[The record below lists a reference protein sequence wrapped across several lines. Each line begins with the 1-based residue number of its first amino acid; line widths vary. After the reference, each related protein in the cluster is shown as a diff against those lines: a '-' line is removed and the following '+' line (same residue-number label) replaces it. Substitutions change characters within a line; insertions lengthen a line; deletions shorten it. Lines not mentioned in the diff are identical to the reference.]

1 MTSTPPRTWRRRLL
15 HSNHLS
21 QLATVHDAP
30 SVPPAAIDTSHTVC
44 AYSSDC
50 AREGHEGS
58 GARVP
63 ERHHRGARL
72 EGSSMRRLLL
82 ALVAALVAMV
92 MVASPAG
99 AITGGQKDT
108 QNLYPFVGLLAF
120 YDAEGQYMH
129 RCSGTLISSTVV
141 LTAAHCTDGTTTA
154 YAYFQV
160 EVPDDFRE
168 NPTGLLGATYTHP
181 DYNANTLDNDV
192 GVVVLEQAVNLSE
205 YPVLAP
211 EGFLSD
217 LKAAHEIQDD
227 TFVAVGYGLLDGWPP
242 PNLQDNEDRWY
253 STSPYQGLTQQN
265 LHLLQNPNA
274 TGDGG
279 TCFGD
284 SGGPHFWQDTL
295 IIVSVT
301 SWGDAI
307 CRANDMTQ
315 RIDLASVLDWLAEFG
330 VTPA

>member
-1 MTSTPPRTWRRRLL
+1 
-15 HSNHLS
+15 
-21 QLATVHDAP
+21 
-30 SVPPAAIDTSHTVC
+30 
-44 AYSSDC
+44 
-50 AREGHEGS
+50 
-58 GARVP
+58 
-63 ERHHRGARL
+63 
-72 EGSSMRRLLL
+72 MRRLLL
-82 ALVAALVAMV
+82 ALVAALVAMA

-120 YDAEGQYMH
+120 YDDQGEYMH
-129 RCSGTLISSTVV
+129 RCSGTLISPTVV
-141 LTAAHCTDGTTTA
+141 LTAAHCTEGTATA

-168 NPTGLLGATYTHP
+168 NPTGLLGTTHTHP
-181 DYNANTLDNDV
+181 DYNPNTLDNDV
-192 GVVVLEQAVNLSE
+192 GVVVLEQAVNLSQ

-265 LHLLQNPNA
+265 LHLLQNANA
-274 TGDGG
+274 TSDGG

-301 SWGDAI
+301 SWGDAV
-307 CRANDMTQ
+307 CRASDMTQ
-315 RIDLASVLDWLAEFG
+315 RTDLASVLDWLAGFG

>member
-1 MTSTPPRTWRRRLL
+1 
-15 HSNHLS
+15 
-21 QLATVHDAP
+21 
-30 SVPPAAIDTSHTVC
+30 
-44 AYSSDC
+44 
-50 AREGHEGS
+50 
-58 GARVP
+58 
-63 ERHHRGARL
+63 
-72 EGSSMRRLLL
+72 MRRLLL

-120 YDAEGQYMH
+120 YDDQGQYMH
-129 RCSGTLISSTVV
+129 RCSGTLISPTVV
-141 LTAAHCTDGTTTA
+141 LTAAHCTEGTATA

-168 NPTGLLGATYTHP
+168 NPTGLLGTTYTHP
-181 DYNANTLDNDV
+181 DYNPNTVDNDV
-192 GVVVLEQAVNLSE
+192 GVVVLEQAVHLSQ

-265 LHLLQNPNA
+265 LHLLQNPVA
-274 TGDGG
+274 TSQGG

-284 SGGPHFWQDTL
+284 SGGPHFWEDTL